1 MTSNKDSAPAHSEGA
16 EGVADAAG
24 GRPHKRRART
34 RRDKFRRRFAG
45 ALALGVALA
54 GVGALYAVFVPE
66 PSTAHA
72 AVDPALV
79 RKGEQVY
86 NNTCISC
93 HGANLGG
100 VEDRGPSLIGVG
112 AAAVY
117 FQTSTGRMPM
127 VRQEA
132 QAKRKPQ
139 RLTPEQI
146 DAVMAY
152 VQANGGGPVL
162 PKASGKE
169 LRGDNPARG
178 GQLFRL
184 NCASCHNFTGQGGA
198 LSAGKFAPPLA
209 PANEEQI
216 YAAMQTGPA
225 NMPKFSDRQLTPE
238 EKKDIIA
245 YVKSVASS
253 QNSPGGFGLGGFGP
267 ASEGVVAWV
276 VGIGALIGATLW
288 IGSKA

>member
-1 MTSNKDSAPAHSEGA
+1 MTTSKETAPAGREGKA
-16 EGVADAAG
+16 E
-24 GRPHKRRART
+24 RRSRRRT
-34 RRDKFRRRFAG
+34 KMRRRFAG
-45 ALALGVALA
+45 ALALGVALT
-54 GVGALYAVFVPE
+54 GVGALYAVFAPE
-66 PSTAHA
+66 PQTATA

-79 RKGEQVY
+79 RKGEQIY

-100 VEDRGPSLIGVG
+100 VEGRGPSLIGIG

-132 QAKRKPQ
+132 QPKRKPPK
-139 RLTPEQI
+139 LTPQQI
-146 DAVMAY
+146 DALMAF
-152 VQANGGGPVL
+152 VQANGGGPTL
-162 PKASGKE
+162 PEAEGKA
-169 LRGDNPARG
+169 LRGDDPARG

-198 LSAGKFAPPLA
+198 LSSGKVAPPLA
-209 PANEEQI
+209 PATEKQI
-216 YAAMQTGPA
+216 YAAMLTGPA
-225 NMPKFSDRQLTPE
+225 NMPKFSNRQLSPE

-245 YVKSVASS
+245 FVKSVTAGD
-253 QNSPGGFGLGGFGP
+253 NSPGGLNLGGFGP

>member
-1 MTSNKDSAPAHSEGA
+1 MTSSKETAPSGKEGK
-16 EGVADAAG
+16 ADRG
-24 GRPHKRRART
+24 SRRRT
-34 RRDKFRRRFAG
+34 KLRRRFAG
-45 ALALGVALA
+45 ALALGVALT
-54 GVGALYAVFVPE
+54 GVGALYAVFAPE
-66 PSTAHA
+66 PQTATA

-132 QAKRKPQ
+132 QPKRKEP
-139 RLTPEQI
+139 RLTPQQI
-146 DAVMAY
+146 DALMAY
-152 VQANGGGPVL
+152 IQANGGGPTM
-162 PKASGKE
+162 PEAEGKA
-169 LRGDNPARG
+169 LRGDDPARG

-198 LSAGKFAPPLA
+198 LSSGKFAPPLA
-209 PANEEQI
+209 EANEKQL
-216 YAAMQTGPA
+216 YTAMLTGPA

-245 YVKSVASS
+245 FVKSVTGGD
-253 QNSPGGFGLGGFGP
+253 NSPGGLNLGGFGP